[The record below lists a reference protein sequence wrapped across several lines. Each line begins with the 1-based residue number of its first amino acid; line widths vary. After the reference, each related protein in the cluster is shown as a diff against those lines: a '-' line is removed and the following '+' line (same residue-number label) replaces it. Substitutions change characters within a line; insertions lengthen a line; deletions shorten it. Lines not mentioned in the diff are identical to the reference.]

1 MDGGGRFAQPL
12 TAGFPG
18 RAAARAATFDA
29 LVPPFPFPSALVMRV
44 LPARWTRP
52 KRRRSVAVPLESRVP
67 RFLGTGL
74 TLGFFG
80 VVTVVGLAAGG
91 HLVDFEE
98 RHGAPHHALARMAG
112 LGLDHVKIAGVDQLR
127 ASEVLAAAGIDGR
140 TSLAFLSVNEVRERL
155 ARIPLVKSA
164 SVRKL
169 YPNELVLT
177 LTERT
182 PHAIWQRDGELFIV
196 AEDGTAIDLLE
207 DDRFN
212 ALPFVVGE
220 QANARTKD
228 YIALLDAAGPLR
240 HRIRAGTLV
249 SGRRWTLKMDN
260 GLDVRLPEIGAAEA
274 LARLVKLERE
284 QRILDKDVL
293 AVDLRMPDRVVVRLS
308 EEAASARAE
317 AMKKKPTRGK
327 GVDT

>member
-12 TAGFPG
+12 TAGFPA
-18 RAAARAATFDA
+18 RAAARATTIDA
-29 LVPPFPFPSALVMRV
+29 FFPSFPSPSALLMRG
-44 LPARWTRP
+44 LPLRWPRA
-52 KRRRSVAVPLESRVP
+52 KRRRSVAVPIESRVP

-80 VVTVVGLAAGG
+80 VVTLAGLASGG
-91 HLVDFEE
+91 HFSALEAQY
-98 RHGAPHHALARMAG
+98 GAPHHALARMAG
-112 LGLDHVKIAGVDQLR
+112 LGLDHVKVAGLSQLR

-140 TSLAFLSVNEVRERL
+140 TSLAFLSVGEVRERL
-155 ARIPLVKSA
+155 ERIPLVKSA
-164 SVRKL
+164 AVRKL
-169 YPNELVLT
+169 YPNELVVT

-182 PHAIWQRDGELFIV
+182 PHAIWQRDGELLVV
-196 AEDGTAIDLLE
+196 AEDGTPLDLVE
-207 DDRFN
+207 DGRFN

-220 QANARTKD
+220 EANRRTRE
-228 YIALLDAAGPLR
+228 YAALLEAAGPLKG
-240 HRIRAGTLV
+240 RIRAGTLV

-260 GLDVRLPEIGAAEA
+260 GLDVRLPELGAADA

-284 QRILDKDVL
+284 QHILDKDVL

-308 EEAASARAE
+308 EEAASARAD
-317 AMKKKPTRGK
+317 AQKKKPTRGK

>member
-18 RAAARAATFDA
+18 RAGARVATFDA
-29 LVPPFPFPSALVMRV
+29 FVPPFPLPSLLVWRG
-44 LPARWTRP
+44 LPLRWPRAG
-52 KRRRSVAVPLESRVP
+52 RRRSVAVPLESRVP
-67 RFLGTGL
+67 RFLGTTL

-80 VVTVVGLAAGG
+80 AVTLVGFASGG
-91 HLVDFEE
+91 HFAAFEAQ
-98 RHGAPHHALARMAG
+98 HGAPHHALARLVG
-112 LGLDHVKIAGVDQLR
+112 LGLDRVKIMGLGELR
-127 ASEVLAAAGIDGR
+127 ESEVLAAAGIDGR
-140 TSLAFLSVNEVRERL
+140 TSLAFLGVGEVRERL
-155 ARIPLVKSA
+155 ERIPLVKSA

-169 YPNELVLT
+169 YPNELVVT
-177 LTERT
+177 LTERA
-182 PHAIWQRDGELFIV
+182 PHAIWQRDGELFVV
-196 AEDGTAIDLLE
+196 AEDGTAIDLLQ
-207 DDRFN
+207 DSRFN
-212 ALPFVVGE
+212 ALPFVVGQE
-220 QANARTKD
+220 ANARTRE
-228 YIALLDAAGPLR
+228 YLALLEAAGPLKS
-240 HRIRAGTLV
+240 RIRAGTLV

-260 GLDVRLPEIGAAEA
+260 GLDVRLPELGAAEA

-293 AVDLRMPDRVVVRLS
+293 AVDLRMADRVVVRLT